1 MGAHSLIA
9 LRFNIPSL
17 PCLFPLFPIHPVTRP
32 TINTGTVSGTD
43 ALTTLLAGND
53 IRIVRRRDTT
63 PAAAGGGAAGGA
75 AAHAAASAV
84 TRPTISTGSVSGT
97 YALTTLLAGNDIRIV
112 RRRDTADTAAAGGG
126 IGGGGAAAAGSGV
139 TRPTINTSTVSGTD
153 ALTTLLA
160 GNDIRIV
167 RRRDTT
173 PAAGGAVGG
182 GAGGAAGS
190 GVGKGE
196 GGRGRGANGGVGRG
210 AGGGGGGGG
219 WEGDG
224 RERGGVSEEEKEALF
239 AMAARH
245 EALKCSSTISLINCA
260 VGTLEPRK
268 IILLLLAFICALHG
282 APLPSLWQIER
293 QNELVAAQQQQKKK
307 SGGTP
312 TAAAAGECIFKAH
325 PLLPLLVSALHF
337 QGTPNA
343 AAAGECI
350 FESPRLLPPSH
361 LFSPAAAR
369 SRSVWAPTNDPA
381 TMLQAKLDVEMPQ
394 FRTTPPPAAAA
405 ALSPPL
411 PVPTHPYSSSQHQE
425 RVGANQRPSSHAP
438 SQARC

>member
-1 MGAHSLIA
+1 
-9 LRFNIPSL
+9 RFNIPSL
-17 PCLFPLFPIHPVTRP
+17 PCLSPLFPIHPVTRP

-43 ALTTLLAGND
+43 ALTTLLAGNY

-75 AAHAAASAV
+75 AAHAVASAV

-112 RRRDTADTAAAGGG
+112 RRRDTADTAAA
-126 IGGGGAAAAGSGV
+126 AAAAGSG
-139 TRPTINTSTVSGTD
+139 D

-245 EALKCSSTISLINCA
+245 EWMSYLR
-260 VGTLEPRK
+260 EE
-268 IILLLLAFICALHG
+268 ILLLH
-282 APLPSLWQIER
+282 IER

-312 TAAAAGECIFKAH
+312 TAAAA
-325 PLLPLLVSALHF
+325 
-337 QGTPNA
+337 A
-343 AAAGECI
+343 AA
-350 FESPRLLPPSH
+350 ST
-361 LFSPAAAR
+361 
-369 SRSVWAPTNDPA
+369 RSVWAPTNDPA
-381 TMLQAKLDVEMPQ
+381 AMLQAKLDVEMPQ
-394 FRTTPPPAAAA
+394 FRTRPSAAASSVAAAA
-405 ALSPPL
+405 AKGELRRKKSSAPDGSGESL
-411 PVPTHPYSSSQHQE
+411 YENRAVLQVSQSTRVHGGPVME
-425 RVGANQRPSSHAP
+425 GRRVGREEEEEEEERGGGGGGGGGWWCGFWQCYNRVCICFRWW
-438 SQARC
+438 RCWCWW